1 MKPDPKE
8 EAILFLLGFAIT
20 ALALLVLTSLPIH

>member
-8 EAILFLLGFAIT
+8 EAILFLLGFSVC
-20 ALALLVLTSLPIH
+20 LLVLFIITSLPM